1 MTMTVKTSLSTIKTD
16 PIRSFRFGV
25 DIHNPTGGSTRPTLI
40 GLGFMTVSGLN
51 LQTDI
56 IPYRQGGYNTTPQK
70 MPGQTDFSPL
80 SLSRGVQ
87 TGTSQA
93 WQWTQQIFS
102 VLQGS
107 GTGGPDDDF
116 RGWTDVKVL
125 AHPVTSTTEVPVK
138 LWIRL
143 YRTWPSA
150 IAYSDLDAGAQGF
163 MVEQMTLAHE
173 GFIMGWATSAA
184 GADVDIKSLANV

>member
-1 MTMTVKTSLSTIKTD
+1 MTVTVKTSLSTIQTD
-16 PIRSFRFGV
+16 PIRAFKFAV
-25 DIHNPTGGSTRPTLI
+25 DIHNPASGATRPTLV

-80 SLSRGVQ
+80 SLSRGALV
-87 TGTSQA
+87 GTNQA
-93 WQWTQQIFS
+93 WLWNQQVFT
-102 VLQGS
+102 VLQGT
-107 GTGGPDDDF
+107 GTGGPGDDF

-125 AHPVTSTTEVPVK
+125 DHPVTKTTEVPVK

-143 YRTWPSA
+143 YRTWPSS
-150 IAYSDLDAGAQGF
+150 IAYSDLDAGGQGF

-173 GFIMGWATSAA
+173 GFIMGWASAAA
-184 GADVDIKSLANV
+184 GADINIKSLASA